1 MNFEEYFKEEL
12 IFLLDTQ
19 SKKEAFEQIANGLYE
34 HGFVKETYLQAVSER
49 EEVYPTGLLAAEGG
63 IAIPHTD
70 HIHVN
75 KPVISLAILKE
86 PITFLQMGTDNMKVD
101 VNIIFMLAIK
111 KPESQLRVL
120 QMVTEIIQDQEILRK
135 LKLSSSKQHAFS
147 IIKQFCSKI
156 TI

>member
-1 MNFEEYFKEEL
+1 MAFEEHFKEEL
-12 IFLLDTQ
+12 IFFLDTQ
-19 SKKEAFEQIANGLYE
+19 SKKEAFEQMTSSLYE

-49 EEVYPTGLLAAEGG
+49 EELYPTGLLAAEWG

-75 KPVISLAILKE
+75 KPVIALAVLKE
-86 PITFLQMGTDNMKVD
+86 PITFLQMGTDDMEVD

-120 QMVTEIIQDQEILRK
+120 QMVTEIIQDREILEK
-135 LKLSSSKQHAFS
+135 LKKSSSKQQIIS
-147 IIKQFCSKI
+147 IIEQFFNKVTS
-156 TI
+156 